1 MIKSDYIV
9 FDCETGG
16 LDPFKNPITQYAA
29 VILDGKTLK
38 ETDRFETFVKPYADL
53 VIERSALDAT
63 MVSMSDINRGM
74 RVDDFVE
81 SVTGWWESHR
91 QKARTKDMGRLVPV
105 GHNVTFDIGF
115 LNVALSVCEKPTVE
129 NWIYPN
135 LIDTYSLGKMMWGVN
150 GDEKLTLSA
159 CCERAKILLS
169 DAHGAMNDVEAT
181 ADLFRW
187 FVKRMRRK
195 SGNDG
200 EERSGRERGQ
210 EFFEFRCGGK

>member
-1 MIKSDYIV
+1 
-9 FDCETGG
+9 
-16 LDPFKNPITQYAA
+16 
-29 VILDGKTLK
+29 
-38 ETDRFETFVKPYADL
+38 
-53 VIERSALDAT
+53 
-63 MVSMSDINRGM
+63 
-74 RVDDFVE
+74 
-81 SVTGWWESHR
+81 
-91 QKARTKDMGRLVPV
+91 
-105 GHNVTFDIGF
+105 
-115 LNVALSVCEKPTVE
+115 
-129 NWIYPN
+129 
-135 LIDTYSLGKMMWGVN
+135 MWGIN